1 MSKRKRAVR
10 SLSANECPADTECR
24 GNLVTPTTIK
34 GFSMVSNKENIKYGV
49 GVWLFN
55 PSGQVLMGLR
65 LSKHGFNTWS
75 APGGKPEAKES
86 LIRTAIRET
95 WEETG
100 IELHSRQLKY
110 LCTTDDIFPDVHY
123 VTTHFR
129 VNNVDVMPVVKELNK
144 CKEWR
149 WFDLNKLP
157 KNLFLSA
164 QNLLNKKV
172 FGV

>member
-1 MSKRKRAVR
+1 
-10 SLSANECPADTECR
+10 
-24 GNLVTPTTIK
+24 
-34 GFSMVSNKENIKYGV
+34 MVNDKENIKQGV

-75 APGGKPEAKES
+75 APGGKPEANES
-86 LIRTAIRET
+86 LTETAIRET
-95 WEETG
+95 FEETG
-100 IELHSRQLKY
+100 IVLAPQMLKF
-110 LCTTDDIFPDVHY
+110 LCTTDDVYSDSHY
-123 VTTHFR
+123 LTTHYR
-129 VNNVDVMPVVKELNK
+129 VDNVLSVPMVKEPNK

-149 WFDLNKLP
+149 WFYVNKLP

-164 QNLLNKKV
+164 QNLLKQKV

>member
-1 MSKRKRAVR
+1 MVYVI
-10 SLSANECPADTECR
+10 NE
-24 GNLVTPTTIK
+24 NMLIK
-34 GFSMVSNKENIKYGV
+34 QGV

-55 PSGQVLMGLR
+55 PNSQVLMGLR

-75 APGGKPEAKES
+75 APGGKPEANES
-86 LIRTAIRET
+86 LIDTAIRET
-95 WEETG
+95 LEETG
-100 IELHSRQLKY
+100 IALSPRMLKF
-110 LCTTDDIFPDVHY
+110 LCKTDDMFPDSHY
-123 VTTHFR
+123 ITTHYR
-129 VNNVDVMPVVKELNK
+129 VDNVKAMPSVLEKNK

-164 QNLLNKKV
+164 QNLLNQKV

>member
-1 MSKRKRAVR
+1 MNNS
-10 SLSANECPADTECR
+10 
-24 GNLVTPTTIK
+24 
-34 GFSMVSNKENIKYGV
+34 ENIKQGV

-86 LIRTAIRET
+86 LVDTAIRET
-95 WEETG
+95 FEETG
-100 IELHSRQLKY
+100 IVLKPRT
-110 LCTTDDIFPDVHY
+110 LKLISITDDVYPDSHY
-123 VTTHFR
+123 LTTHYR
-129 VNNVDVMPVVKELNK
+129 VDNVSSVPRVMEPNK

-149 WFDLNKLP
+149 WFDVNKLP

-164 QNLLNKKV
+164 QNLLNQKV

>member
-1 MSKRKRAVR
+1 
-10 SLSANECPADTECR
+10 
-24 GNLVTPTTIK
+24 
-34 GFSMVSNKENIKYGV
+34 MVNDKENIKQGV
-49 GVWLFN
+49 GVWMFN

-75 APGGKPEAKES
+75 APGGKPEVNET
-86 LIRTAIRET
+86 LIDTAIRET
-95 WEETG
+95 FEETG
-100 IELHSRQLKY
+100 IVLKPRT
-110 LCTTDDIFPDVHY
+110 LRLFSITDDVFPDSHY
-123 VTTHFR
+123 LTTHYR
-129 VNNVDVMPVVKELNK
+129 VDNVLSVPRVMEPNK

-164 QNLLNKKV
+164 QNLLKQNV